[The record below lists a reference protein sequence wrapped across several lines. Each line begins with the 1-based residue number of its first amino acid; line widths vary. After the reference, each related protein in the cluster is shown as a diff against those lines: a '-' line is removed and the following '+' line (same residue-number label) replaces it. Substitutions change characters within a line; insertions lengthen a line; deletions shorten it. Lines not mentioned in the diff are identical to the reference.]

1 MATRA
6 CHLTAVQCGAA
17 EPPHSVTSL
26 CNSLVAY
33 ILELP
38 WTHQRHLEVSGMVPW
53 ASVFGVCQGI
63 PYHEESGAAMA
74 DWLNLLPLQTRMSIK
89 DGIFTIKLLH
99 DTID

>member
-33 ILELP
+33 ILVLP
-38 WTHQRHLEVSGMVPW
+38 WTHQRHFRGFRTGSLGS
-53 ASVFGVCQGI
+53 AFGVCQGI
-63 PYHEESGAAMA
+63 PYQEESARG
-74 DWLNLLPLQTRMSIK
+74 SH
-89 DGIFTIKLLH
+89 G
-99 DTID
+99 